1 VPGRRRSLADAE
13 SRGQQLARQVGRDI
27 REARLAAGVSQTDV
41 ARAAAISQSRISRIE
56 RGIGR
61 GATLVELSRV
71 ASLVGLKLWIQCF
84 PVFDRLRDEAQVRLL
99 DRFSSRFAPIVVWRT
114 EAPMPIPGDLRAVD
128 GLATIPGCR
137 VAVEAW
143 MRLSDLQAQARA
155 AELKRRD
162 LGADRLVILLADTPH
177 NRRMLRASEVAIRHS
192 FPLGT
197 RAIMAALAD
206 GRDPGGDG
214 VVLVRVPPAQGKP
227 ADHIHAVA
235 DSKVEGAPSPAT
247 PQSVGA

>member
-13 SRGQQLARQVGRDI
+13 SRGQQLARQVGREI
-27 REARLAAGVSQTDV
+27 REARLAAGVSQADM

-56 RGIGR
+56 RSIGR

-84 PVFDRLRDEAQVRLL
+84 PALDRIRDAAQLRLL
-99 DRFSSRFAPIVVWRT
+99 DEFCRRFAPIVVWRT
-114 EAPMPIPGDLRAVD
+114 EVPMPMRGDLRAVD
-128 GLATIPGCR
+128 GVATMAGCR

-143 MRLSDLQAQARA
+143 MRLSDLQAQSRA

-177 NRRMLRASEVAIRHS
+177 NRRMLRASERAIRHS

-197 RAIMAALAD
+197 RAIMSALAD
-206 GRDPGGDG
+206 GRDPGADG
-214 VVLVRVPPAQGKP
+214 VVLLRVPPTPTKP

-247 PQSVGA
+247 PESANA